1 MTKRNS
7 KKTDA
12 ENFWMNHNKFIKKI
26 KNHIPESETEKAII
40 IMNAFFWSVYHH
52 ETMPVCQN
60 VKTKDVEKVWVCLQD
75 LKKGS
80 QMAWLKDGA
89 GFRILLKKNGKTVD
103 EVDVFQ

>member
-1 MTKRNS
+1 MSKK

-12 ENFWMNHNKFIKKI
+12 ERFWESHNKFIKNV

-52 ETMPVCQN
+52 ENMPVCQN
-60 VKTKDVEKVWVCLQD
+60 VKPKDVEKVWSCLLD
-75 LKKGS
+75 LRKGS

-89 GFRILLKKNGKTVD
+89 IYRVILKENGKSVD
-103 EVDVFQ
+103 EIDVSQ